1 MNGTSVNNPPC
12 FALNLLSLYL
22 HIVPMG
28 SVLRL
33 AVGEGR
39 NSAFLAANE
48 GVALDPQ
55 VGDLTTFDLGKNNW
69 HRVISIF
76 VHLPESLRQDVH
88 RCDIDS
94 MAKGEMFHLE
104 AYTVAPIGRGAG
116 GPHPNVDGVVAGVSV
131 NVWNASK
138 KRDKCRSYCIRL
150 LWQHR
155 MT

>member
-1 MNGTSVNNPPC
+1 MNGASVNNPPC
-12 FALNLLSLYL
+12 FSLSLLSLDL
-22 HIVPMG
+22 HLVPKG
-28 SVLRL
+28 SALCL
-33 AVGEGR
+33 ADGERR
-39 NSAFLAANE
+39 NLAFLVANK
-48 GVALDPQ
+48 GVALDAQ

-69 HRVISIF
+69 HGVISIF

-88 RCDIDS
+88 RCVIES
-94 MAKGEMFHLE
+94 LAKGEMFHLE

-131 NVWNASK
+131 DVWNASK